1 MVLLVHGFPSKIAA
15 LQFEWAWQNPHL
27 SRQAP
32 LEAKLLL
39 RKRQEGMTRYTTPRL
54 SLRQRVEVLREM
66 LGFEGWKRWPLVI
79 SILDEDVVKL
89 WVGIGKKEGIWD
101 MAWKIVGE
109 DIEESDMEDVEDVE
123 DAQLRKRDLNLKKLL
138 TLDLND
144 CNIPAFFFSAYCGLA
159 LYLTPHLE
167 KSHSLLPERKDNSIH
182 LCDICRS
189 PLPQSH
195 LEIALC
201 PNESCE
207 SLFHLTCLGS
217 QLEESNSIVPVK
229 GACPGC
235 RREIQWGDVIRGLFG
250 RAGKM
255 ESNNLEDDD
264 VDETSDEDQY
274 DENDIPVTPRKKRV
288 SGLVRLTG
296 KPKTSQ
302 KSTTKQPRMIKGKS
316 SKPSPVEIVS
326 SSDDDTTPRPAPHKP
341 DGRIKPEMTERRER
355 RPNSA
360 KQNENV
366 LIIPDSDGEAK
377 DIWIISSDDA

>member
-1 MVLLVHGFPSKIAA
+1 LCLIQGCP
-15 LQFEWAWQNPHL
+15 
-27 SRQAP
+27 
-32 LEAKLLL
+32 
-39 RKRQEGMTRYTTPRL
+39 
-54 SLRQRVEVLREM
+54 
-66 LGFEGWKRWPLVI
+66 
-79 SILDEDVVKL
+79 
-89 WVGIGKKEGIWD
+89 
-101 MAWKIVGE
+101 
-109 DIEESDMEDVEDVE
+109 
-123 DAQLRKRDLNLKKLL
+123 
-138 TLDLND
+138 
-144 CNIPAFFFSAYCGLA
+144 
-159 LYLTPHLE
+159 
-167 KSHSLLPERKDNSIH
+167 KS
-182 LCDICRS
+182 
-189 PLPQSH
+189 
-195 LEIALC
+195 
-201 PNESCE
+201 
-207 SLFHLTCLGS
+207 
-217 QLEESNSIVPVK
+217 EESNSIVPVK

-250 RAGKM
+250 REGKM

-264 VDETSDEDQY
+264 VDETSDEDKY